1 MMNIITASKVLL
13 RQSAKRVTPLRGL
26 VMLPRQN
33 FSNGEKTSSGLF
45 SRRLKDIRQ
54 QIKQADNAAQK
65 DSGSRVPHA
74 SANDYDSFFGT
85 ADSKSSSLGDSKQDL
100 MRPELIYNL
109 DMDGVLGAMKRV
121 RLESLPR
128 QSNDFYHA
136 CLDRID

>member
-1 MMNIITASKVLL
+1 MMNIITASKVLI
-13 RQSAKRVTPLRGL
+13 RQSVKRGTPLRGL
-26 VMLPRQN
+26 VMLPRQT
-33 FSNGEKTSSGLF
+33 FSNGEKSSSGLF

-54 QIKQADNAAQK
+54 QIKEADNAAQK

-74 SANDYDSFFGT
+74 SANDYDSFYGT
-85 ADSKSSSLGDSKQDL
+85 ADSKSSLGDIKQDL

-121 RLESLPR
+121 RSENLPK